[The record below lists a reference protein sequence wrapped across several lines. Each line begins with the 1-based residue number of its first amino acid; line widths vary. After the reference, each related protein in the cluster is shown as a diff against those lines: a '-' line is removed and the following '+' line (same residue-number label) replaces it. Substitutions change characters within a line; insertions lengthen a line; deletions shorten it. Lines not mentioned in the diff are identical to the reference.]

1 MSGPKTRRNVGI
13 MAHIDAGKT
22 TVTER
27 ILFYAGRIRKTG
39 EVHDGNATM
48 DFLDEERR
56 RGITIQSAATSVVW
70 DNADITILD
79 TPGHVD
85 FTAEVERSLRV
96 LDGAIAV
103 FCGVAGV
110 QAQSE
115 TVWRQADRYHIP
127 RISFVNKM
135 DRVGA
140 DLDRTLLQIRDRLDI
155 TPLQL
160 QLPIGAEAE
169 LSGVLDLVNERAVL
183 FEKQADG
190 RMYREIPVPE
200 EERARLASG
209 RERLIDAVSHFSDEI
224 LERYVAEE
232 GIPPEELAA
241 AIRGATLGGKATP
254 VLLGSA
260 LKNKGVQLL
269 LDAVVDYLPAPKD
282 MPPVEGIDPRSGDS
296 VFREPRADAPSSVV
310 SFKVVSD
317 QAGDLTF
324 LRVYS
329 GTIRKGDVLLN
340 PRTRKTVR
348 IGRLLKIHAKHREPV
363 DQAVAGDIVAG
374 MGLKDTATGDTL
386 TDPNEPVALGAMNFP
401 DAVISMAI
409 QAESRSERDRLAHA
423 LSRLMREDP
432 TFRAAT
438 DEETG
443 ELVIA
448 GMGELHLEVVRA
460 RLQGDFGVRTKA
472 GAPRV
477 AYRQALKRPIEIEA
491 RHVKQT
497 GGRGQFAV
505 AKVRF
510 EPGDQGQGVDF
521 VSEIVGGAVP
531 REYHSAVAAG
541 IRDIAEQGHD
551 LRFPFVNIR
560 AVLTD
565 GKHHEVDSSDMAFRE
580 AGKLALRNA
589 IEKVGVTIL
598 EPRVVFLVEV
608 PDEHLGDVLADLQSR
623 RAVVENLEMDGSH
636 RRIHGRVPV
645 GELFSYSTKLRS
657 LTQGR
662 GTFHTEAGDY
672 AAVPTSIAEE
682 IVREARSRRNGNQ
695 PAAV

>member
-1 MSGPKTRRNVGI
+1 LTPESSEKADMSGTKERRNVGI

-27 ILFYAGRIRKTG
+27 ILFHAGRIRKTG

-48 DFLDEERR
+48 DFLEEERR
-56 RGITIQSAATSVVW
+56 RGITIQSAATSVTW
-70 DNADITILD
+70 NDADITILD

-115 TVWRQADRYHIP
+115 TVWRQADRYGIP
-127 RISFVNKM
+127 RLSFVNKM

-155 TPLQL
+155 TPLPL
-160 QLPIGAEAE
+160 QLPIGTESD
-169 LSGVLDLVNERAVL
+169 LSGVLDLVRERAIV
-183 FEKQADG
+183 FEEQADG
-190 RMYREIPVPE
+190 HAYREIPVPE
-200 EERARLASG
+200 EERPRLAEG

-232 GIPPEELAA
+232 EISPEALAT

-254 VLLGSA
+254 VLLGTA
-260 LKNKGVQLL
+260 LRNKGVQLL
-269 LDAVVDYLPAPKD
+269 LDAVVDYLPAPED
-282 MPPVEGIDPRSGDS
+282 MPPIEGVEPRSGDT
-296 VFREPRADAPSSVV
+296 VTREPRPDAPASVL
-310 SFKVVSD
+310 SFKTVAD

-329 GTIRKGDVLLN
+329 GTIQKGDLLIN

-348 IGRLLKIHAKHREPV
+348 IGRLLRIHAKHREPV
-363 DQAVAGDIVAG
+363 DRAVAGDIVAA

-386 TDPNEPVALGAMNFP
+386 ANRDEPVALGAMSFP

-409 QAESRSERDRLAHA
+409 QPESRAERDRLAHA

-448 GMGELHLEVVRA
+448 GMGELHLEVVRS
-460 RLQGDFGVRTKA
+460 RLHEV
-472 GAPRV
+472 
-477 AYRQALKRPIEIEA
+477 LA

-505 AKVRF
+505 AQVRF
-510 EPGDQGQGVDF
+510 EPGGEGQGVAF
-521 VSEIVGGAVP
+521 ESEVVGGAVP
-531 REYHSAVAAG
+531 REYHSSVAAG
-541 IRDIAEQGHD
+541 IRDVAEEGHE
-551 LRFPFVNIR
+551 LRFPFVNLR

-565 GKHHEVDSSDMAFRE
+565 GKHHEVDSSDTAFRA
-580 AGKLALRNA
+580 AGRIALRSA
-589 IEKVGVTIL
+589 IDKVGVTIL
-598 EPRVVFLVEV
+598 EPRVRFLVEV
-608 PDEHLGDVLADLQSR
+608 PDEHLGDVLADLTTR
-623 RAVVENLEMDGSH
+623 RAEVENLEMDGSH
-636 RRIHGRVPV
+636 RRILGRVPV
-645 GELFSYSTKLRS
+645 GELFSYSTQLRS

-672 AAVPTSIAEE
+672 AAVPASIAEE
-682 IVREARSRRNGNQ
+682 IARDARARRRGVQ